1 MSIVVVG
8 INHRT
13 SPLDLLEKV
22 TVSREAIPA
31 VLNSLVACSDIREAV
46 VLSTC
51 NRTEVYAAVE
61 RFHAAYDHIR
71 DFFCG
76 LSGLST
82 EEVGEHLYSQHEDA
96 AVAHLF
102 SVTSGLDSAVLG
114 ETEIVG
120 QVRDSW
126 DISMKQGT
134 SRSTL
139 NLLFRHALE
148 VGKRARTE
156 TGISRSTASVS
167 HAAVEMA
174 EEIHGSLQGARVLVV
189 GAGEMG
195 EGVAAALSRGGA
207 SLVTVVNRTRA
218 RGEALAEKVGAVVID
233 FDELHTQ
240 LANVDVVLTCTG
252 GGEHI
257 ITVDRLRSS
266 RQNTKETL
274 LIVDIALPR
283 DVEPAVAEMDGVT
296 LRDLHDLSEWAARGL
311 EQRATE
317 AEEVRRIIGEEVQRF
332 IVDQSAR
339 QAAPLVAELREAAES
354 IRTAEL
360 ARFSSRL
367 ADLSPEQQE
376 VVDSVTK
383 GIIAK
388 LLHSPSVHLRE
399 AAGTPQG
406 ERLAAAV
413 RDLFSLD

>member
-1 MSIVVVG
+1 MSIVVIG

-13 SPLDLLEKV
+13 SSLDLLEKV
-22 TVSREAIPA
+22 TVSREAMPA
-31 VLNSLVACSDIREAV
+31 VLNALVACSDIREVV

-76 LSGLST
+76 LSGLSI
-82 EEVGEHLYSQHEDA
+82 EEVGEHLYSQHEDLA
-96 AVAHLF
+96 ASHLF

-126 DISMKQGT
+126 DISMKEGA

-189 GAGEMG
+189 GAGEVG
-195 EGVAAALSRGGA
+195 EGVAAALSRRGA
-207 SLVTVVNRTRA
+207 SLVTVINRTRA
-218 RGEALAEKVGAVVID
+218 RGEALAEKVGAVVVE
-233 FDELHTQ
+233 FDELHTH
-240 LANVDVVLTCTG
+240 LGNVDVVLTCTG

-266 RQNTKETL
+266 RQNTKEAL

-283 DVEPAVAEMDGVT
+283 DVESAVAEMDGVT
-296 LRDLHDLSEWAARGL
+296 LRDLHDLRDWAARGI

-317 AEEVRRIIGEEVQRF
+317 AEEVRRIIGEEVKRF

-339 QAAPLVAELREAAES
+339 QAAPLVAQLREAAES
-354 IRTAEL
+354 IRVAEL

-376 VVDSVTK
+376 VIDSVTK

>member
-1 MSIVVVG
+1 MSILVIG

-13 SPLDLLEKV
+13 GPLDLLEKV
-22 TVSREAIPA
+22 TVSSDAMPSILDA
-31 VLNSLVACSDIREAV
+31 LVSCSDIREVV

-51 NRTEVYAAVE
+51 NRTEVYAAVD
-61 RFHAAYDHIR
+61 RFHTAHDHIR
-71 DFFCG
+71 DFFCE

-82 EEVGEHLYSQHEDA
+82 DEVTEHLYSQHEDL
-96 AVAHLF
+96 AVSHLF
-102 SVTSGLDSAVLG
+102 SVTAGLDSAVLG

-120 QVRDSW
+120 QVRNSW
-126 DISMKQGT
+126 DMSMKAGS

-174 EEIHGSLQGARVLVV
+174 QEIHGSLHGAKVLVV

-195 EGVAAALSRGGA
+195 EGVASALARGGA
-207 SLVTVVNRTRA
+207 VSVTVINRTRA
-218 RGEALAEKVGAVVID
+218 RGEILAEKVGATVAD
-233 FDELHTQ
+233 FSDLDIQ
-240 LANVDVVLTCTG
+240 LAEVDIVLTCTG
-252 GGEHI
+252 GGDHL
-257 ITVDRLRSS
+257 ITVDQLLTARK
-266 RQNTKETL
+266 NKKDAL
-274 LIVDIALPR
+274 LIVDTALPR
-283 DVEPAVAEMDGVT
+283 DVEPAVGDMDGVT
-296 LRDLHDLSEWAARGL
+296 LRDLHDLRDWAARGL

-317 AEEVRRIIGEEVQRF
+317 AEEVRRIIDEEVRRF
-332 IVDQSAR
+332 AVDQSAR
-339 QAAPLVAELREAAES
+339 QAAPLVAELRETAEA
-354 IRTAEL
+354 IRTSEL

-367 ADLSPEQQE
+367 ANLSPEQHE
-376 VVDSVTK
+376 VIDSVTK

-388 LLHSPSVHLRE
+388 LLHSPSVQLRE
-399 AAGTPQG
+399 AAGSPQG